1 MPGTPQQC
9 TSISISDDAIL
20 ENDEIFSLQLN
31 TTDQAVTLRRISANV
46 TIGDDDRKSFLAYV
60 YNRLMIETLF
70 IDSPQG

>member
-9 TSISISDDAIL
+9 VNISISDDAIL

-31 TTDQAVTLRRISANV
+31 TTDQAITLRPISANV

>member
-1 MPGTPQQC
+1 MPGTPQLC
-9 TSISISDDAIL
+9 ASISISDDAIL

-31 TTDQAVTLRRISANV
+31 TTDQAVTLRPISANV
-46 TIGDDDRKSFLAYV
+46 TIGDDDCKSFLAYV